1 MTIKRRHH
9 YVWRKYLKT
18 WAEDDL
24 IWCLRNKRIFQ
35 SNLMGIAQERDFYK
49 LNELREDD
57 INFVKLYVDSIP
69 DQSLRDMCKG
79 WATKFITASEII
91 RSLRSISLEGENKKI
106 DEMIDSLIYNTE
118 EDLHSAIEI
127 SSIHTINRLIER
139 KEDTFDNRSDYIKF
153 IHYLCTQ
160 YTRTNSMKQR
170 AILSDP
176 GHLKVDMSK
185 VWNILSHIVATSIGL
200 SIIREQGQWSV
211 VTLINKSD
219 TKFITTDQP
228 VINTFAAFERQPEED
243 DELELYYPLSPMIAI
258 LLTKKTF
265 QGAREIIID
274 NQQAKHYNL
283 SMISLA
289 HEQIFSSSSTEL
301 ECLIAKETDGK

>member
-49 LNELREDD
+49 LNKLREDD

-91 RSLRSISLEGENKKI
+91 RSLRSISPEGENKKF

-170 AILSDP
+170 AIISDP

-211 VTLINKSD
+211 VCGLWSVVTLINKSD

-228 VINTFAAFERQPEED
+228 VINTFAAFEHQPEEN
-243 DELELYYPLSPMIAI
+243 DELEIYYPLSPTIAI
-258 LLTKKTF
+258 LLTKK
-265 QGAREIIID
+265 QSKVQE
-274 NQQAKHYNL
+274 KL
-283 SMISLA
+283 L
-289 HEQIFSSSSTEL
+289 
-301 ECLIAKETDGK
+301 